1 MTRVSTP
8 GHDPGDLR
16 KGNPMRNK
24 PRSIVAG
31 LVVIGALAAGGAAF
45 TAANVIPDTVMGFG
59 TSTITGA
66 TATSLTYT
74 RSADG
79 STITA
84 ATLVFT
90 GDISTK
96 LVQAGF
102 NTNALENCAAGTYAS
117 PSTTVV
123 CTFGTAQPTAS
134 ASTFNVAVS

>member
-1 MTRVSTP
+1 
-8 GHDPGDLR
+8 
-16 KGNPMRNK
+16 MRNK

-45 TAANVIPDTVMGFG
+45 TAGNVIPDTVMGFG
-59 TSTITGA
+59 TSNITGA

-79 STITA
+79 STITD

-90 GDISTK
+90 GDIHLK
-96 LVQAGF
+96 MVQAGF

-123 CTFGTAQPTAS
+123 CTFGTPQPTAS
-134 ASTFNVAVS
+134 ATTFNVAVS